1 MRTVR
6 IIGGGLAGLTLGIA
20 LRQRGVPV
28 VINEAGH
35 YPRHRVCG
43 EFISGRGREVL
54 EKLLP
59 EAALTEVGA
68 AEAHSA
74 AFFAGAVAGP
84 QRNLPVPALCIS
96 RFALDAFLARTF
108 RRLGGELHEDQRSRE
123 LAPEAGL
130 VLASGRR
137 LARTVG
143 GWRWFGLKAHVRGV
157 ALVADLEMHLST
169 DGYVGLCRVE
179 NGEVNVCGLF
189 RRNSDADEPA
199 QDWRARLGGAPGSA
213 LAAQLQGA
221 EWVEESFCAVA
232 GLDLRPQLSK
242 DMDDGHLRV
251 GDALTMIPPFT
262 GNGMSMAFES
272 AALAVE
278 PLVRWSRGDADWQEA
293 RFEVAQRC
301 GAAFASRLR
310 WAKWLHGALLTER
323 LQPVVV
329 RDLMRFGRLW
339 HFLYRRT
346 R

>member
-1 MRTVR
+1 MRMVR

-28 VINEAGH
+28 VITEAGR

-43 EFISGRGREVL
+43 EFINGRGREVL

-59 EAALTEVGA
+59 ETALAEVGA
-68 AEAHSA
+68 TEAQSA

-96 RFALDAFLARTF
+96 RFALDDLLARTF
-108 RRLGGELHEDQRSRE
+108 RSLGGELLEDQRSRE
-123 LAPEAGL
+123 SAPEAGL

-137 LARTVG
+137 LAPTVG
-143 GWRWFGLKAHVRGV
+143 GWRWFGLKAHARGV
-157 ALVADLEMHLST
+157 QLAADLEMHLTT

-189 RRNSDADEPA
+189 RRNHDADEPA
-199 QDWRARLGGAPGSA
+199 RDWRSRLGGAPGSA
-213 LAAQLQGA
+213 LAARLANG
-221 EWVEESFCAVA
+221 EWVDESFCAVA
-232 GLDLRPQLSK
+232 GLDLRPQL
-242 DMDDGHLRV
+242 DADDGHLRV

-272 AALAVE
+272 AALAAE
-278 PLVRWSRGDADWQEA
+278 PLARWSRGDADWPES
-293 RFEVAQRC
+293 RGEVAQRC
-301 GAAFASRLR
+301 AVAFASRLR
-310 WAKWLHGALLTER
+310 WAKWLHGVLLTEG
-323 LQPVVV
+323 LQPLVV